1 MCELTK
7 EMNRFI
13 LLKTQI
19 MHQNSFFFEKKNYMC
34 VKISTLAFWK
44 KNKCRMFFVVA
55 ENPKSPFREEKWLRE
70 GLLAVVDYRHLI
82 KHQYSNTLFRT
93 LPFQIFDIMIKYI
106 WLRTFKED
114 EIKLSSFFM
123 SLWKTGQMIW
133 ISQRTRSRLCN
144 GLLSRPWCAYYHSF
158 L

>member
-1 MCELTK
+1 MCPNFNFGLRK
-7 EMNRFI
+7 WIPICLDSGDI
-13 LLKTQI
+13 LRSSLL
-19 MHQNSFFFEKKNYMC
+19 SE
-34 VKISTLAFWK
+34 
-44 KNKCRMFFVVA
+44 KNKCWMFFEVA
-55 ENPKSPFREEKWLRE
+55 ENPKSPFWEEKWLRE

-93 LPFQIFDIMIKYI
+93 LPFQIFDIKIKSI
-106 WLRTFKED
+106 WFITFKED

-133 ISQRTRSRLCN
+133 ISQRTQSRLCN